1 MEDSF
6 EMLNEDRAVDVTS
19 HMIPRDVFS
28 KEYSGS
34 RKLSKLSK
42 HSVQNVLCRHT
53 NTIKENVKSRENL
66 VEDREKMTKGA
77 VKLIN
82 EPGRRV

>member
-1 MEDSF
+1 MGFLEDSF
-6 EMLNEDRAVDVTS
+6 EMLSEDRAVDVTS
-19 HMIPRDVFS
+19 HMIARDVFS

-34 RKLSKLSK
+34 RKLGK
-42 HSVQNVLCRHT
+42 HPVQNVLCRHA
-53 NTIKENVKSRENL
+53 NTIKEDVKLRENL
-66 VEDREKMTKGA
+66 VEDQEKMMKGV

>member
-6 EMLNEDRAVDVTS
+6 EMLSEDRAVDVTS
-19 HMIPRDVFS
+19 HVIARDVFS

-34 RKLSKLSK
+34 HKLGK
-42 HSVQNVLCRHT
+42 HPVQNVLCRHA
-53 NTIKENVKSRENL
+53 NTIKKNVKSRENL
-66 VEDREKMTKGA
+66 VEYREKMTKGI